1 MLPIKDLDDR
11 AAAEFVLE
19 YLRGLL
25 DDQQRGKVHD
35 ALVRAFHRGS
45 IANPPTALLCPV
57 FRRRLRDAYRRYHI
71 EILEEEPEA
80 RFEAATDGLLGVD
93 GMTDAELLSEI
104 SSTWSWV
111 PVTWLYALCSFSRIR
126 STMREYGSVST
137 GRGFRT
143 LRYVS
148 GFLHKEEVDTA
159 AFKKLVSQQR
169 EYFSNKE
176 QHHG

>member
-1 MLPIKDLDDR
+1 MLPIKNLDDR

-25 DDQQRGKVHD
+25 DDQQRDKVHD

-45 IANPPTALLCPV
+45 IANPPTALLCPGL
-57 FRRRLRDAYRRYHI
+57 RKRLRDAYRRYLI
-71 EILEEEPEA
+71 ELLGEEHET
-80 RFEAATDGLLGVD
+80 RFEAATTGFLGSD
-93 GMTDAELLSEI
+93 GMTDAELLLEI
-104 SSTWSWV
+104 SGNGSWV
-111 PVTWLYALCSFSRIR
+111 SATELYALCSFSRIR
-126 STMREYGSVST
+126 SAMREYGFVST
-137 GRGFRT
+137 DSGFRT
-143 LRYVS
+143 LKYLS
-148 GFLHKEEVDTA
+148 GFLCKEEVDTV